1 MVYGDH
7 GYGGI
12 PARRGREVAGIIL
25 SMWFVA
31 WMGVFFTSV
40 ARSQISIT
48 LDHTHH
54 SHQPFFTSSLD
65 FGGLRGINAKVVSM
79 WISETIFTS
88 NYVSLLVTELSH
100 FHLDIIHN

>member
-54 SHQPFFTSSLD
+54 ALSPTLFRLLAGFWRVTRDKREGS
-65 FGGLRGINAKVVSM
+65 K
-79 WISETIFTS
+79 
-88 NYVSLLVTELSH
+88 YV
-100 FHLDIIHN
+100 DK